1 MKKKGMKPLGI
12 SLVTLIIVAI
22 GIVGIIALSHKPT
35 ATSNA
40 IVSGNNSGMQ
50 KLSDSPYASYAYLIS
65 TDTLSL
71 DTKQAIS
78 GFQINKVMNS
88 DGTTTYNLI
97 ALNSE
102 YQNQSY
108 TLQSGQSLYFIER
121 SMGDDGNGSEN
132 FLGDD
137 HAVIVDSSG
146 YIIQGPTSFS

>member
-1 MKKKGMKPLGI
+1 
-12 SLVTLIIVAI
+12 
-22 GIVGIIALSHKPT
+22 
-35 ATSNA
+35 
-40 IVSGNNSGMQ
+40 
-50 KLSDSPYASYAYLIS
+50 
-65 TDTLSL
+65 
-71 DTKQAIS
+71 
-78 GFQINKVMNS
+78 MNS